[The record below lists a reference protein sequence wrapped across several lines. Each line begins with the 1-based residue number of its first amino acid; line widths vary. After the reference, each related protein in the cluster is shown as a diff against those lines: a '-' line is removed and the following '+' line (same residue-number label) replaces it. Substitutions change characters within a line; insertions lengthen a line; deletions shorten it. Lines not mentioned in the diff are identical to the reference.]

1 MPDIHDRQP
10 FRAPDVAP
18 RTGVSDDEAAAVRL
32 ANRFDIRRI
41 IAGVFT
47 VYGLVL
53 LALGVFGAQH
63 IKDKASG
70 INVDLWTGAGCSSWA
85 PRCSPGRCCGPCDRS
100 RARCAA
106 RAQAGSAARR
116 RRRPTTWQP
125 PSATTSGLCSATNAI
140 RARLRTSRSP
150 MLDVR

>member
-70 INVDLWTGAGCSSWA
+70 INVDLWTGAGMLVVGAAMLAWA
-85 PRCSPGRCCGPCDRS
+85 LLRPVRPEPREMRG
-100 RARCAA
+100 
-106 RAQAGSAARR
+106 QGSGGIRR
-116 RRRPTTWQP
+116 TP
-125 PSATTSGLCSATNAI
+125 AT
-140 RARLRTSRSP
+140 
-150 MLDVR
+150 